1 MRPSPEPGGAQP
13 APASRPPRPPPAPGG
28 ATLVGI
34 GLMCLAVMSF
44 SVTDATAKWL
54 GGHVSVFIVVWSR
67 YVVHFLLS
75 LVVFN
80 PWTVPGL
87 LRTRRPGLQIL
98 RSALLFAT
106 TGLNFLALQFLQLDQ
121 TVSIMFSA
129 PFFVA
134 LFAGPLLGEWIGAR
148 KWAAIIV
155 GFAGILLVA
164 QPGTGIHPAAL
175 LSLAAAVT
183 YALYAITTRML
194 VPYDPTPTTLFYSAL
209 VGSIVA
215 SLPLPFVWVTP
226 TEPMVYA
233 AMLALG
239 AVAGGGHFL
248 LILAH
253 ARAPAATLAPFIYI
267 QILAMVALGWALFGD
282 VPSLWTLAGAAIVV
296 GSGIYLLLQE
306 RRALRGALPPE
317 PPT

>member
-1 MRPSPEPGGAQP
+1 MRPSQKPGGAPTRSPPIPLP
-13 APASRPPRPPPAPGG
+13 AGG
-28 ATLVGI
+28 GSTMVGI

-44 SVTDATAKWL
+44 AVTDATAKWL
-54 GGHVSVFIVVWSR
+54 GAYTSVFIIVWAR
-67 YVVHFLLS
+67 YVIHFLLS

-98 RSALLFAT
+98 RSTLLFAT
-106 TGLNFLALQFLQLDQ
+106 TGMNFLALQFLQLDQ

-215 SLPLPFVWVTP
+215 TLPLPFVWVTP
-226 TEPMVYA
+226 DNPMVYA

-253 ARAPAATLAPFIYI
+253 ARAPAATLAPFIYV
-267 QILAMVALGWALFGD
+267 QILAMVGLGWLVFGH

-296 GSGIYLLLQE
+296 GSGIFLLFQE
-306 RRALRGALPPE
+306 RRAIRTTPP
-317 PPT
+317 PDASLNH

>member
-1 MRPSPEPGGAQP
+1 MRHAPPSGPSQESGGIP
-13 APASRPPRPPPAPGG
+13 APPPAGGG
-28 ATLVGI
+28 APLVGI
-34 GLMCLAVMSF
+34 GLMSLAVMSF
-44 SVTDATAKWL
+44 ALTDATAKWL
-54 GGHVSVFIVVWSR
+54 GAYTNVFIIVWAR
-67 YVVHFLLS
+67 YVIHFLLS

-134 LFAGPLLGEWIGAR
+134 LFAGPLLGEWVGAR

-175 LSLAAAVT
+175 LSLAAAIT

-194 VPYDPTPTTLFYSAL
+194 VPYDPTTTTLFYSAL

-253 ARAPAATLAPFIYI
+253 ARAPAATLAPFIYV
-267 QILAMVALGWALFGD
+267 QILAMVGLGWLLFGH
-282 VPSLWTLAGAAIVV
+282 VPSLWTLAGGAIVV
-296 GSGIYLLLQE
+296 GSGIFLLLQE
-306 RRALRGALPPE
+306 RRAMRGALPPE
-317 PPT
+317 PPV

>member
-1 MRPSPEPGGAQP
+1 MD
-13 APASRPPRPPPAPGG
+13 PPPSGG
-28 ATLVGI
+28 GSTLVGI
-34 GLMCLAVMSF
+34 GLMSLAVMSF
-44 SVTDATAKWL
+44 AVTDATAKWL
-54 GGHVSVFIVVWSR
+54 GAYTSVFIIVWAR
-67 YVVHFLLS
+67 YVIHFLLS

-194 VPYDPTPTTLFYSAL
+194 VPYDPTTTTLFYSAL

-253 ARAPAATLAPFIYI
+253 ARAPAATLAPFIYV
-267 QILAMVALGWALFGD
+267 QILAMVALGWFLFGQM
-282 VPSLWTLAGAAIVV
+282 PSLWTVAGAAIVV
-296 GSGIYLLLQE
+296 GSGIFLLLHE

-317 PPT
+317 PPV